1 MSTQQTNGTDDLL
14 DAGTAAPGADGR
26 PSAASLAD
34 QMGAPVTYRCGDCN
48 ARVPLKRDDPVRCVQ
63 CGYRVLYKERT
74 TRSVFWAS
82 ARVVVAAE
90 ADCRAG
96 LCSTRRGEDR
106 TRMGTSRDG
115 RKR

>member
-74 TRSVFWAS
+74 TRSVFLGS
-82 ARVVVAAE
+82 AREWWWRRRLTVGQGCAA
-90 ADCRAG
+90 
-96 LCSTRRGEDR
+96 RGAVR
-106 TRMGTSRDG
+106 TG
-115 RKR
+115 RE